1 MPAYLEKPPSE
12 KLRGI
17 VTSFW
22 SLEDD
27 GQNGRVENIF
37 PDGHVEWTFNLGDP
51 IVRLH
56 ENGERERQPYSLI
69 VGQMRGPVRL
79 RPTGKVKLF
88 GVRFHPGGAR
98 MLLSMPVA
106 ELTEHIQDLT
116 RTVED
121 ASGLTERLADARSLE
136 DRAAIME
143 SFLMAKLH
151 YAVKLTDPLV
161 YEMIKRL
168 SIDFRPTEIVAGGLG
183 FSYRQIQRRFIESV
197 GLGPKEFSRIVRFQH
212 VFQSMQGRSEW
223 SWQEALRNCHYYD
236 QAHFIREFR
245 RLSGQTPSDYA
256 VTPSRLSAYFTQQYR
271 MSEIYNTKRTSYP
284 ILHAQ
289 D

>member
-1 MPAYLEKPPSE
+1 MPTYLEKPPSE
-12 KLRGI
+12 KLRDI

-27 GQNGRVENIF
+27 GRSGGVENIF
-37 PDGHVEWTFNLGDP
+37 PGGHVEWTFNLGDP

-56 ENGERERQPYSLI
+56 ENGDCERQPHSLF
-69 VGQMRGPVRL
+69 VGQMKGPVRL
-79 RPTGKVKLF
+79 MPTGTVRLF
-88 GVRFHPGGAR
+88 GVRFHPAGAKSL
-98 MLLSMPVA
+98 MKIPMA
-106 ELTEHIQDLT
+106 ELTGYIFDLT
-116 RTVED
+116 CAATHTR
-121 ASGLTERLADARSLE
+121 GLMERLADAGSFTARVE
-136 DRAAIME
+136 IME
-143 SFLMAKLH
+143 AFLLDRLRSTA
-151 YAVKLTDPLV
+151 AFIDPLV
-161 YEMIKRL
+161 YELVSRL
-168 SIDFRPTEIVAGGLG
+168 SADFRSTEIVTGGFGL
-183 FSYRQIQRRFIESV
+183 SYRQIERRFTDSV
-197 GLGPKEFSRIVRFQH
+197 GLGPKWFSRIARFQH

-256 VTPSRLSAYFTQQYR
+256 VTPSRLSAYFTWQYR
-271 MSEIYNTKRTSYP
+271 MSEIYNTKRRLYP